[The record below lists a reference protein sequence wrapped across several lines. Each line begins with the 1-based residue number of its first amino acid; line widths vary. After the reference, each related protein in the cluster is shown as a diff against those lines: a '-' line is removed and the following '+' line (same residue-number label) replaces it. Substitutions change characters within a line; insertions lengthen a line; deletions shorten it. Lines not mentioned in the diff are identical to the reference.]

1 MVKQRI
7 QKKALS
13 QSTSAN
19 QPATYLQTRPFRANS
34 QETLENQQAISNTQA
49 QVEQTQRLSHNFG
62 DLKIQPVTKTEI
74 QPLLSTNPL
83 DVVQMKGETQP
94 TKMTPEQIK
103 HANRIRN
110 ARGLPLVQSPQPSIP
125 QNQKSTVQSPPP
137 QIKQQSQASPTQQ
150 PQPVKDV
157 APIKTW
163 DSYANDGKGDFV
175 DATALEDKYER
186 PGYKVENKHKD
197 GRNFKIGAAPSSGI
211 NSNNLL
217 KDGNISFQKLE
228 FYTQQASVED
238 VARLDPFSSLIRN
251 ILKYPLSQSWHLA
264 KEQLALS
271 ESKTKQALMRKLW
284 EFRQWHYI
292 DILKKTQKKVA
303 EETKDS
309 NGLTAFPSAGS
320 TSLTSDIDVNLKGTQ
335 TETAVRIFNKLFK
348 EDGWSFESG
357 VVYDVNVYAL
367 DFMHAFAGVDAKQDD
382 GKVHKLTGKEGQ
394 RQKAAGHYEKYQ
406 ETGDKQKDSVG
417 KSKDKESKANLFLEQ
432 GGFQEKSFAKLDAK
446 NQEEWSLVKLRIYMN
461 DSEWAAYKQNAGF
474 NDQEDKSK
482 QEIIKNVEAKYKK
495 YVNEME
501 KGKEI
506 AKKELDEVVKKLPVV
521 NHEHEDVVE
530 EQLKIGGS
538 NRVYEEKL
546 KTIRELRQE
555 INEHIKEYNKLVAVR
570 GVNGIEVINGLIE
583 IKLKKL
589 RQLVSE
595 AALFSNEAYITDGA
609 VNHAVVG
616 LQGGNQIEQTKTEL
630 MNAVTENLADSLKE
644 IARHGKTFG
653 EAGFKSA
660 KYYMRMADA
669 IKNMGFSKVDG
680 VNTLYDIG
688 YAIAEGI
695 KKEKTQEGQE
705 LSETQKEKRSEE
717 VLKAKQINDIE
728 TLKSLIIKV
737 GTEVRNQFNAQVKDK
752 LELGKIGP
760 QKGHKNTN

>member
-1 MVKQRI
+1 MVKQQI

-13 QSTSAN
+13 QTTSTN
-19 QPATYLQTRPFRANS
+19 QSATYLQTRPFSTNS
-34 QETLENQQAISNTQA
+34 QETVENQQATPNTQA
-49 QVEQTQRLSHNFG
+49 QVEQTDGLTHSFG
-62 DLKIQPVTKTEI
+62 NLEIQPVTKTVV
-74 QPLLSTNPL
+74 QPQ
-83 DVVQMKGETQP
+83 VQMKGESQP

-103 HANRIRN
+103 DANRIRK

-125 QNQKSTVQSPPP
+125 QNQKSTVKSPPP
-137 QIKQQSQASPTQQ
+137 QVEQQSQASPNQQ
-150 PQPVKDV
+150 PQPVSHV
-157 APIKTW
+157 APINTW
-163 DSYANDGKGDFV
+163 DSYADNGKGAFV
-175 DATALEDKYER
+175 DATIPESEYDKS
-186 PGYKVENKHKD
+186 GYKDENKQKD
-197 GRNFKIGAAPSSGI
+197 GRNFQVEAAPSNGI
-211 NSNNLL
+211 NLNNLL
-217 KDGNISFQKLE
+217 KDGKISIQELKS
-228 FYTQQASVED
+228 YTQQASVKD

-251 ILKYPLSQSWHLA
+251 ILKYPLCQSWHLA
-264 KEQLALS
+264 KEHLALS
-271 ESKTKQALMRKLW
+271 ESKTEQALMRKLW
-284 EFRQWHYI
+284 EFRQWHYK
-292 DILKKTQKKVA
+292 DILKKTQAQVNS
-303 EETKDS
+303 ETKDPK
-309 NGLTAFPSAGS
+309 GLTDFPSAGS

-348 EDGWSFESG
+348 EDGWSFEAG

-394 RQKAAGHYEKYQ
+394 RRKAAGHYEKYQ
-406 ETGDKQKDSVG
+406 ETGDKEKDSVG
-417 KSKDKESKANLFLEQ
+417 KSQDKESKANLFLEQ

-446 NQEEWSLVKLRIYMN
+446 NQEEWSLVKLRIYMS
-461 DSEWAAYKQNAGF
+461 DSEWEDYKKNVGF
-474 NDQEDKSK
+474 NDGNDKSK
-482 QEIIKNVEAKYKK
+482 KEIINNVEAKYKK
-495 YVNEME
+495 YVDEMK

-506 AKKELDEVVKKLPVV
+506 AEKELNEVAEKIPSD
-521 NHEHEDVVE
+521 NHEHQDVVD

-546 KTIRELRQE
+546 KTIKELRLE
-555 INEHIKEYNKLVAVR
+555 IGEHINEYNELVTTQ

-583 IKLKKL
+583 MKLKKL

-616 LQGGNQIEQTKTEL
+616 LQGGNQIEQSKTEL

-669 IKNMGFSKVDG
+669 IKNIGFSNIFG
-680 VNTLYDIG
+680 VNTLYDVG

-695 KKEKTQEGQE
+695 KKEKTQDGQE
-705 LSETQKEKRSEE
+705 LSEKQKEDRSEE
-717 VLKAKQINDIE
+717 VLKTNQINDIE
-728 TLKSLIIKV
+728 ALKKLIIQV
-737 GTEVRNQFNAQVKDK
+737 GTDVRNQFDAKVKNG

-760 QKGHKNTN
+760 KKGQKNTN